1 MKIIN
6 NFVTGE
12 ELDVF
17 DRQII
22 PAGRWRW
29 GQRSN
34 NNTLYPMWYQPYYAK
49 GNWDEWVPQEVKQI
63 SYRFQN
69 MYPGSKLT
77 RAMLAGNTF
86 GQDGDIH
93 RDWQQPGQL
102 TMVAYVNKEWNIHW
116 AGETIIYSPELEIL
130 NTVRPEPGK
139 AVIFNSDF
147 PHIGKDPARRS
158 GALRCILALQIELPT

>member
-6 NFVTGE
+6 NFVTSE

-34 NNTLYPMWYQPYYAK
+34 NNTLYPMWYQPYYTK
-49 GNWDEWVPQEVKQI
+49 GGWEEWVPQEVKQI

-93 RDWQQPGQL
+93 RDWQQSGQL
-102 TMVAYVNKEWNIHW
+102 TMVAYANKEWNIHW

-139 AVIFNSDF
+139 AVIFDSNL

-158 GALRCILALQIELPT
+158 GALRCILAIQIELAK

>member
-1 MKIIN
+1 MKIID
-6 NFVTGE
+6 NFVTSE

-34 NNTLYPMWYQPYYAK
+34 NNTLYPMWYHPYYAK
-49 GNWDEWVPQEVKQI
+49 GSWDEWVPQEVNQI

-116 AGETIIYSPELEIL
+116 GGETIIYSPELEIL

-139 AVIFNSDF
+139 AVIFDSNF

>member
-1 MKIIN
+1 MKIVD
-6 NFVTGE
+6 NFITAE

-49 GNWDEWVPQEVKQI
+49 GAWDEWVPQEVKQI

>member
-6 NFVTGE
+6 NFVTSE

-49 GNWDEWVPQEVKQI
+49 GSWDEWVPQEVKQI

-69 MYPGSKLT
+69 MHPGSKLT

-116 AGETIIYSPELEIL
+116 GGETIIYSPELEIL

-139 AVIFNSDF
+139 AVIFDSNF